1 MMLTFYSLFQKKIV
15 TSYCDSLFVGHF
27 SAEDLIKH
35 VYEFI
40 NRYDLN
46 VGILL
51 NIGMDGPNV
60 NKNFKRKLL
69 ESLKKSKSTTFI
81 CILTCS
87 LHIANNAFGWKND
100 NIEGSCEPWPI
111 CNLSPVFLSD
121 NSARLDLKLVSEIRD
136 VTVHYVLCHCQTW
149 WLSIEKALLPIAE
162 QIDNLPEYFLIE
174 LPKQKSFK
182 GKIGLD
188 DKSLLPYM
196 VFVVFI
202 SQDVCRLLIPLET
215 KAPMIHSL
223 YLMQRKLI
231 QSLLT
236 NFTKTGVFMKKDGT
250 HLLPNKKL
258 EQLDIYEM
266 GNQLVSIFN
275 M

>member
-87 LHIANNAFGWKND
+87 LHIANNAFG
-100 NIEGSCEPWPI
+100 
-111 CNLSPVFLSD
+111 
-121 NSARLDLKLVSEIRD
+121 
-136 VTVHYVLCHCQTW
+136 
-149 WLSIEKALLPIAE
+149 
-162 QIDNLPEYFLIE
+162 
-174 LPKQKSFK
+174 
-182 GKIGLD
+182 
-188 DKSLLPYM
+188 
-196 VFVVFI
+196 
-202 SQDVCRLLIPLET
+202 
-215 KAPMIHSL
+215 
-223 YLMQRKLI
+223 
-231 QSLLT
+231 
-236 NFTKTGVFMKKDGT
+236 
-250 HLLPNKKL
+250 
-258 EQLDIYEM
+258 
-266 GNQLVSIFN
+266 
-275 M
+275 